1 MQGDYASGNFDNG
14 FRLTF
19 FAPRSAT
26 VKMNVKY
33 KIVLF
38 TSGSGTNAEKIIE
51 HFKDHPLIRV
61 VLLLSNNPNAFALE
75 RAKKYKVPARVFS
88 KQQFHESEVLAWL
101 QEREI
106 THIVLAGFLWLIP
119 AHLIKAFPHQIVNIH
134 PSLLPKY
141 GGKGM
146 YGSRVHEAVV
156 AAGERETGITIHEV
170 DAVYDE
176 GKILFQTQCSV
187 EPSETP
193 QQVADKVHA
202 LEYANYPKVVEQ
214 WILKS

>member
-1 MQGDYASGNFDNG
+1 
-14 FRLTF
+14 
-19 FAPRSAT
+19 
-26 VKMNVKY
+26 MNVKY

-75 RAKKYKVPARVFS
+75 RAKKYKVPTRVFS

-101 QEREI
+101 QEKEI

-119 AHLIKAFPHQIVNIH
+119 PHIIKTFPHQIVNIH

-146 YGSRVHEAVV
+146 YGSKVHEAVV

-176 GKILFQTQCSV
+176 GKILFQAQCSI
-187 EPSETP
+187 EPTETP
-193 QQVADKVHA
+193 QQVADKVHT
-202 LEYANYPKVVEQ
+202 LEYANYPEVVEQ